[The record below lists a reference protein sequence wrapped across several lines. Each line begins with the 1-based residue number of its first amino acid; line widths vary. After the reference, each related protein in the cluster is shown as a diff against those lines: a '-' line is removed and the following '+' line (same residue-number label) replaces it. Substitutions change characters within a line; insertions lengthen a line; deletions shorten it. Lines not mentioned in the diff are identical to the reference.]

1 MNREIDLRSQRKDEH
16 VRHALNQNIDGI
28 DSDFNHV
35 HFVHHSIPSFNMEE
49 VDLST
54 RIGPLEISQPLYIN
68 AMTGGSE
75 WTRTINGKLAEVA
88 NATGVPMAVGSM
100 HVALKHPE
108 LADSFTI
115 VRSRNPN
122 GLIFAN
128 VGADVSLEGAER
140 AIEMIDAD
148 ALQIHINAPQE
159 LIMPEGDR
167 NFNIW
172 RSNIENIVQHVKV
185 PVIVK
190 EVGFGMSRETL
201 QILKDIGVKYAD
213 VSGRGGTNFASIEN
227 TRRENK
233 DMDYLKNWG
242 LSTAISLL
250 EAESFVDDMSILAS
264 GGVRTPLDAMKCLAL
279 GAKAVGM
286 SRTML
291 EKVEYNGVESAI
303 EYIHQFRRQ
312 MDKISVMIN
321 AKSMEEITRSSIVFS
336 PEILSW
342 QKQRSLHT
350 RGSH

>member
-1 MNREIDLRSQRKDEH
+1 MNRETDLRSQRKDEH
-16 VRHALNQNIDGI
+16 VRHALDQNSAGM

-35 HFVHHSIPSFNMEE
+35 HFVHHSIPSFNMDE

-54 RIGPLEISQPLYIN
+54 HIGPLELSQPLYIN

-88 NATGVPMAVGSM
+88 NATGIPMAVGSM
-100 HVALKHPE
+100 HAALKHPE
-108 LADSFTI
+108 LANSFTI
-115 VRSRNPN
+115 VRNRNPN

-128 VGADVSLEGAER
+128 VGADVSLAGAKR
-140 AIEMIDAD
+140 AIEMVDAD

-167 NFNIW
+167 NFSTW
-172 RSNIENIVQHVKV
+172 RENIENIVQHVGI

-201 QILKDIGVKYAD
+201 QILKDIGVRYAD

-227 TRRENK
+227 ARRENK

-250 EAESFVDDMSILAS
+250 EAEPFLDEMSILAS
-264 GGVRTPLDAMKCLAL
+264 GGVKTPLDAMKCLAL
-279 GAKAVGM
+279 GANAVGM

-291 EKVEYNGVESAI
+291 EQVEYHGIEAAI
-303 EYIHQFRRQ
+303 EYVGQFHHQMR
-312 MDKISVMIN
+312 KISIMIN
-321 AKSMEEITRSSIVFS
+321 ARNTEEITSRSIVFS

-342 QKQRSLHT
+342 QKQRSPYT

>member
-1 MNREIDLRSQRKDEH
+1 MNRETDLRSRRKDDH
-16 VRHALNQNIDGI
+16 VRHALDQDSIVT

-35 HFVHHSIPSFNMEE
+35 HFVHQSIPSFNLDE

-54 RIGPLEISQPLYIN
+54 RIGPLKLTQPLYIN

-88 NATGVPMAVGSM
+88 GATGIPMAVGSM
-100 HVALKHPE
+100 HAALKHPE

-115 VRSRNPN
+115 VRNHNPN

-128 VGADVSLEGAER
+128 VGADVSLEGAKR
-140 AIEMIDAD
+140 AIELIGAD

-167 NFNIW
+167 NFSTWRGNIK
-172 RSNIENIVQHVKV
+172 NIVQHVSI

-201 QILKDIGVKYAD
+201 QILKDIGVQHAD

-227 TRRENK
+227 ARRENK

-264 GGVRTPLDAMKCLAL
+264 GGVKTPLDAMKCLAL

-291 EKVEYNGVESAI
+291 EQVEYHGIEAAI
-303 EYIHQFRRQ
+303 EYISQFHHQMR
-312 MDKISVMIN
+312 KISVMIN
-321 AKSMEEITRSSIVFS
+321 ARNIEEINRRSIVFS

-342 QKQRSLHT
+342 QKQRSLH
-350 RGSH
+350 S